1 MNNNNKRP
9 KKIIFI
15 RDSKTGAM
23 KQAMDMD
30 LYLKQRQQGSMG
42 SSKTIG
48 SAQFL
53 VGVPKSPKTQAKKNC
68 CGRKS

>member
-1 MNNNNKRP
+1 MNNTKRP

-30 LYLKQRQQGSMG
+30 LFLKQRQQGRI
-42 SSKTIG
+42 SSSNIQ

-53 VGVPKSPKTQAKKNC
+53 VGIPKSPKSQAKKNC